1 MGEGKNK
8 RKNKRKGWKEIGVKK
23 NLKGIVIAGPT
34 GVGKTDLSIKLAKE
48 INSEIIS
55 ADASQIYKELNIG
68 TAKIS
73 PKEMQGVKHYMIDVA
88 DPCSDY
94 SVGDFEKEV
103 NKILFEKENNLE
115 SKNKN
120 IMLVGGTGL
129 YIKSITDGFAN
140 LPPKNE
146 KIREELSS
154 KSLEELQEILK
165 DLDKKSYNE
174 IDLFNKLRLIRAIEV
189 CYLTNGKFSELRMKN
204 IKNNN
209 YKFLKI
215 FLNRNRDELYER
227 INLRVEIMIKNG
239 LVEEAKK
246 VYNKYRKNLYKISSI
261 GYKELFLYFEHKIT
275 FDCAIELIKKESRN
289 YAKRQLTWFKKEKNY
304 IVYNF
309 SEMSESKIIEDILK
323 RWKNF

>member
-1 MGEGKNK
+1 MREGKNK

-23 NLKGIVIAGPT
+23 ILKGIVIAGPT

-275 FDCAIELIKKESRN
+275 FDCAIELIKK
-289 YAKRQLTWFKKEKNY
+289 
-304 IVYNF
+304 
-309 SEMSESKIIEDILK
+309 
-323 RWKNF
+323 